1 MRTIHT
7 PPLRLLRALIGPAE
21 EPLPG
26 VRKTW
31 GSDVTDPRRLP
42 VATRGVPSAWGS
54 WGTAEKQKEDR
65 WAGSSWLRAQS
76 WACKRGTGF
85 SRLPSSIRSHQ
96 EMRTHDAVG
105 QRAIISPRQSTPLSG
120 LQHARRTP
128 IARTPVPLPAQSP
141 LGAPSDQRPVNLV
154 AANPSA
160 HFLGPLWCLA

>member
-42 VATRGVPSAWGS
+42 VATRGVPSVWGS

-76 WACKRGTGF
+76 WACYNR
-85 SRLPSSIRSHQ
+85 RQQLHQ

-105 QRAIISPRQSTPLSG
+105 QRAIISPRESTPLSG

-128 IARTPVPLPAQSP
+128 IARPLFRSQPK
-141 LGAPSDQRPVNLV
+141 APSALPLTRD
-154 AANPSA
+154 PSI
-160 HFLGPLWCLA
+160 